1 MKYARGV
8 RWLGLVFL
16 FLLPTLA
23 LAQGK
28 KEKEEAGAHF
38 TKGIDFYKEGNYAAA
53 LAEFNA
59 AYKAV
64 PSYEVL
70 FNIGLSERRL
80 FKYGESVKSLNK
92 YLAEGGAKV
101 PKDRREAVKKELD
114 AIRELVAEVTI
125 TIDGAPAFVEIDGE
139 KLGKSPF
146 SEPFLIGPGKHTFRA
161 ERDGEEPDEKTME
174 LVSVT
179 KVEVALKPR
188 IKETPPGELTIESS
202 PASAIITLDGKIMG
216 TTPVKA
222 TLKEGG
228 HEVIAEIDGYV
239 TARTEVVLSPGQSR
253 KVTIELEPLA
263 ARGRG
268 KLRFPLVGVIVIA
281 VGGGL
286 IGGGAGWS
294 TSASSASRQVTQ
306 LFSTGGQWNDTYAGV
321 EGSGK
326 GATTGSLALMVV
338 GGVVA
343 TAGVVISVITLL
355 SGSGGGSDEEGGGEE
370 SHFFFAPTDRGATVG
385 WSARW

>member
-1 MKYARGV
+1 M
-8 RWLGLVFL
+8 RWLFL
-16 FLLPTLA
+16 LALLPTLA
-23 LAQGK
+23 LAQSK
-28 KEKEEAGAHF
+28 KDKEEAGAHF
-38 TKGIDFYKEGNYAAA
+38 SKGIDFYKEGNYAAA

-80 FKYGESVKSLNK
+80 FKYGESVKTLNK
-92 YLAEGGAKV
+92 YLSEGGAKV

-125 TIDGAPAFVEIDGE
+125 KVDGAPAYVELDGE

-146 SEPFLIGPGKHTFRA
+146 SEPFLIGPGKHVFRA
-161 ERDGEEPDEKTME
+161 ERDGEEPDEKTLE

-188 IKETPPGELTIESS
+188 IKETLPGELTIESN
-202 PASAIITLDGKIMG
+202 PPNAVITLDGKIMG

-228 HEVIAEIDGYV
+228 HEVIAEVDGYV
-239 TARTEVVLSPGQSR
+239 TARTEVVLSPGQAR

-268 KLRFPLVGVIVIA
+268 RLRFPLVGLIIFG
-281 VGGGL
+281 VGGGT
-286 IGGGAGWS
+286 IGGGVAWGLGA
-294 TSASSASRQVTQ
+294 TSATQQVNK
-306 LFSTGGQWNDTYAGV
+306 LFKEGGQWTDTYAGI
-321 EGSGK
+321 ESSGK
-326 GATTGSLALMVV
+326 TAATGGLALIVVGSLIATTGVV
-338 GGVVA
+338 VS
-343 TAGVVISVITLL
+343 IITLL
-355 SGSGGGSDEEGGGEE
+355 SGGGDDEGEE
-370 SHFFFAPTDRGATVG
+370 SRFFFTPTDRGVTVG

>member
-1 MKYARGV
+1 M
-8 RWLGLVFL
+8 RW
-16 FLLPTLA
+16 FLLLALLPALA

-70 FNIGLSERRL
+70 FNIGLSQRRL
-80 FKYGESVKSLNK
+80 FKYGESVKTLNQ
-92 YLAEGGAKV
+92 YLTEGGAKV

-114 AIRELVAEVTI
+114 AIRDLVAEVTI
-125 TIDGAPAFVEIDGE
+125 KVEGAPAYVEIDGE

-146 SEPFLIGPGKHTFRA
+146 KDPFLIGPGKHTFRA

-179 KVEVALKPR
+179 KIEVALKPR
-188 IKETPPGELTIESS
+188 VKELPPGDLTIESS
-202 PASAIITLDGKIMG
+202 PANAVITLDGKIMG

-228 HEVIAEIDGYV
+228 HEVIAELDGYV
-239 TARTEVVLSPGQSR
+239 TARTEVVLSPGQAR

-268 KLRFPLVGVIVIA
+268 KLRFPLVGLIVVG
-281 VGGGL
+281 VGGAT
-286 IGGGAGWS
+286 IGGGAAWS
-294 TSASSASRQVTQ
+294 LGAQSASKSVEA
-306 LFSTGGQWNDTYAGV
+306 LFAKGGQWTDQYAAI

-338 GGVVA
+338 GGVVV
-343 TAGVVISVITLL
+343 TAGLVISVITLL
-355 SGSGGGSDEEGGGEE
+355 SGGGGGEE
-370 SHFFFAPTDRGATVG
+370 GEESGFYFALATGGATVG

>member
-1 MKYARGV
+1 M
-8 RWLGLVFL
+8 RW
-16 FLLPTLA
+16 FLLLA
-23 LAQGK
+23 LLPALAFAQSK

-38 TKGIDFYKEGNYAAA
+38 SKGIDFYKEGNYAAA

-80 FKYGESVKSLNK
+80 FKYGESVKTLNK
-92 YLAEGGAKV
+92 YLSEGGAKV

-125 TIDGAPAFVEIDGE
+125 KVEGAPAFVEIDGE

-161 ERDGEEPDEKTME
+161 ERDGEEPDEKTLE

-188 IKETPPGELTIESS
+188 VKETLPGELTIESN
-202 PASAIITLDGKIMG
+202 PPNAVITLDGKIMG

-228 HEVIAEIDGYV
+228 HEVIAEVDGYV
-239 TARTEVVLSPGQSR
+239 TARTEVVLSPGQAR

-268 KLRFPLVGVIVIA
+268 RLRFPLVGLIVLG
-281 VGGGL
+281 VGGAT
-286 IGGGAGWS
+286 IGGGAAWGS
-294 TSASSASRQVTQ
+294 GASSASAQVSK
-306 LFSTGGQWNDTYAGV
+306 LFKDGGEWTPAYASIESSGKTAATGG
-321 EGSGK
+321 
-326 GATTGSLALMVV
+326 LALMVI
-338 GGVVA
+338 GSLVA
-343 TAGVVISVITLL
+343 TTGIVISIITLL
-355 SGSGGGSDEEGGGEE
+355 SGGGGEDEEGGGEE
-370 SHFFFAPTDRGATVG
+370 SRLFFAPTDRGVAVG
-385 WSARW
+385 WGGRW